1 MSHRTLD
8 ELVADA
14 RAKIDRLEPAEAWS
28 AAQDGA
34 LIIDTRSHRSSG
46 VVPGSLHVPLS
57 VLPWRLA
64 PDSGWRNP
72 HAGSL
77 KTRLILICEH
87 GESSSLAAATL
98 AELGFLRVGD
108 VVGGFE
114 AWVASGLPVAPAPP
128 AAGGLPG
135 MGGPDG

>member
-8 ELVADA
+8 ELLAES
-14 RAKIDRLEPAEAWS
+14 RGKIDRLEPADAWA

-34 LIIDTRSHRSSG
+34 LIVDTRSNRSPG

-57 VLPWRLA
+57 VLQWRLA
-64 PDSGWRNP
+64 PDSAWRNP

-77 KTRLILICEH
+77 ETRLILICEH
-87 GESSSLAAATL
+87 GESSSLAAASL
-98 AELGFLRVGD
+98 VELGFIRVGD

-114 AWVASGLPVAPAPP
+114 AWLGAGLPVTEAPAP
-128 AAGGLPG
+128 GDGLPG
-135 MGGPDG
+135 MDFPA